1 MSTFLSP
8 RSRRLLLH
16 PNPHLNPHPLL
27 RRSRLH
33 RSVSFRHRVVL
44 ARVAK
49 HRLLPLLLLL
59 LLPPL
64 LLRLQPRHLLPR
76 RHRQHRQ
83 LESRPRL
90 RHALRCRSV
99 LRPRRRASRFR
110 LLPADVPR
118 FLLRV
123 SPSRRP
129 PACVAK
135 HLLLVRVL
143 AVVLVVPVLVVLAL
157 VLVLVAA
164 PLVVVPVAEA
174 LTALVPV
181 VVLEVVVLA
190 AAVLVAALVV
200 PVAAVPVAAVPAVA
214 ALVVVPVAA
223 VVLVVALAVVPVVRV
238 RSARVVVVVTATNFS
253 RSTHR
258 ATHLVKR
265 QSRLVKLS

>member
-1 MSTFLSP
+1 MCSPRNQKLRPRRQRPRRPRRRKLPPRKLRPRRLQQRRLPTNRTRSRLLSRPPNRNRQVSTFLSP
-8 RSRRLLLH
+8 RSRRLLPH
-16 PNPHLNPHPLL
+16 PNPHLNPLPLPLL

-44 ARVAK
+44 APVAK
-49 HRLLPLLLLL
+49 HRLLPLRLRPR

-76 RHRQHRQ
+76 RHRQHPQ

-99 LRPRRRASRFR
+99 LRPRRRVSRFR

-123 SPSRRP
+123 SPSHRP

-143 AVVLVVPVLVVLAL
+143 AVVLVVPVPVVLAL
-157 VLVLVAA
+157 VV
-164 PLVVVPVAEA
+164 
-174 LTALVPV
+174 
-181 VVLEVVVLA
+181 
-190 AAVLVAALVV
+190 VLVAAL
-200 PVAAVPVAAVPAVA
+200 
-214 ALVVVPVAA
+214 LVVVPAA
-223 VVLVVALAVVPVVRV
+223 EA
-238 RSARVVVVVTATNFS
+238 
-253 RSTHR
+253 
-258 ATHLVKR
+258 
-265 QSRLVKLS
+265 

>member
-1 MSTFLSP
+1 MLP
-8 RSRRLLLH
+8 H
-16 PNPHLNPHPLL
+16 PNPHLNPLL

-49 HRLLPLLLLL
+49 HLLLPLRLRLRLLCLLL
-59 LLPPL
+59 L

-76 RHRQHRQ
+76 RHRQHPQ

-90 RHALRCRSV
+90 RHALRCLSV
-99 LRPRRRASRFR
+99 LRPRRRVSRFR
-110 LLPADVPR
+110 LLPAVVPR
-118 FLLRV
+118 FLLRA

-143 AVVLVVPVLVVLAL
+143 VVVPVVPVPVVPVPVVLAL
-157 VLVLVAA
+157 VVVLVAA
-164 PLVVVPVAEA
+164 LPVVVLVAEA

-181 VVLEVVVLA
+181 VVLA
-190 AAVLVAALVV
+190 AAVPVAALV
-200 PVAAVPVAAVPAVA
+200 VPVAAVPAVA

-223 VVLVVALAVVPVVRV
+223 VVLVVVPVVRV
-238 RSARVVVVVTATNFS
+238 PSARVVVVVTATNFS

-258 ATHLVKR
+258 ATRLVKR

>member
-1 MSTFLSP
+1 MLP
-8 RSRRLLLH
+8 H
-16 PNPHLNPHPLL
+16 PNPHLNPLL

-49 HRLLPLLLLL
+49 HLLRPLLLLL
-59 LLPPL
+59 RLR

-76 RHRQHRQ
+76 RHRQHQ
-83 LESRPRL
+83 QSESRPRL
-90 RHALRCRSV
+90 RHALRCLSV
-99 LRPRRRASRFR
+99 LRPRRRVSRFR
-110 LLPADVPR
+110 LLPAVVPR
-118 FLLRV
+118 FLLRA

-143 AVVLVVPVLVVLAL
+143 VVVPVVPVPVVPVPVVLALAVVLVAAL
-157 VLVLVAA
+157 
-164 PLVVVPVAEA
+164 LVVVPVAEA

-181 VVLEVVVLA
+181 VVLA
-190 AAVLVAALVV
+190 AAVPAAALV
-200 PVAAVPVAAVPAVA
+200 VPVAAVPAVA

-223 VVLVVALAVVPVVRV
+223 VVLVVALVVVPVVRV
-238 RSARVVVVVTATNFS
+238 PSARVVVVVTATNFS

-258 ATHLVKR
+258 ATRLVKR

>member
-1 MSTFLSP
+1 MLP
-8 RSRRLLLH
+8 H
-16 PNPHLNPHPLL
+16 PNPHLNPLL

-49 HRLLPLLLLL
+49 HLLLPLRLR
-59 LLPPL
+59 

-76 RHRQHRQ
+76 RHRQHQ
-83 LESRPRL
+83 QSESRPRL
-90 RHALRCRSV
+90 RHALRCLSV
-99 LRPRRRASRFR
+99 LRPRRRVSRFR
-110 LLPADVPR
+110 LLPAVVPR
-118 FLLRV
+118 FLLRA

-143 AVVLVVPVLVVLAL
+143 VVVPVVPVPVVLAL
-157 VLVLVAA
+157 VVVLVAA
-164 PLVVVPVAEA
+164 LLVVVPAAEA

-181 VVLEVVVLA
+181 VVLA
-190 AAVLVAALVV
+190 AAVPVAALV
-200 PVAAVPVAAVPAVA
+200 VPVAAVPAVA

-223 VVLVVALAVVPVVRV
+223 VVLVVARVVVPVARV
-238 RSARVVVVVTATNFS
+238 PSARVVVVVTATNFS

-258 ATHLVKR
+258 ATRLVKR

>member
-1 MSTFLSP
+1 MLP
-8 RSRRLLLH
+8 H
-16 PNPHLNPHPLL
+16 PNPHLNPLL
-27 RRSRLH
+27 RRSRLR

-49 HRLLPLLLLL
+49 HLLRPLLLLL
-59 LLPPL
+59 RLR

-90 RHALRCRSV
+90 RHALRCLSV
-99 LRPRRRASRFR
+99 LRPRRRVSRFR
-110 LLPADVPR
+110 LLPAVAPR
-118 FLLRV
+118 FLLRA

-143 AVVLVVPVLVVLAL
+143 VVVPVVPVPVVLAL
-157 VLVLVAA
+157 VVVLVAA
-164 PLVVVPVAEA
+164 LLVVVPAAEA

-181 VVLEVVVLA
+181 VVLA
-190 AAVLVAALVV
+190 AAVPVAALV
-200 PVAAVPVAAVPAVA
+200 VPVAAVPAVA

-223 VVLVVALAVVPVVRV
+223 VVLVVALVVVPVVRV
-238 RSARVVVVVTATNFS
+238 PSARVVVVVTATNFS

-258 ATHLVKR
+258 ATRLVKR

>member
-1 MSTFLSP
+1 MLQ
-8 RSRRLLLH
+8 H
-16 PNPHLNPHPLL
+16 PNPHLNPLL

-49 HRLLPLLLLL
+49 HLLLPLRLRLLRLRL
-59 LLPPL
+59 R

-90 RHALRCRSV
+90 RHALRCLSV
-99 LRPRRRASRFR
+99 LRPRRRVSRFR
-110 LLPADVPR
+110 LLPAVVPR
-118 FLLRV
+118 FLLRA

-135 HLLLVRVL
+135 HLLLVL
-143 AVVLVVPVLVVLAL
+143 VLVVVPVVPVPVVLAL
-157 VLVLVAA
+157 VVVLVAA
-164 PLVVVPVAEA
+164 LLVVVPAAEA

-181 VVLEVVVLA
+181 VVLA
-190 AAVLVAALVV
+190 AAVPVAALVV
-200 PVAAVPVAAVPAVA
+200 PVAAVPAVA
-214 ALVVVPVAA
+214 ARVVVPVAA
-223 VVLVVALAVVPVVRV
+223 VVLVVALVVVPVVRV
-238 RSARVVVVVTATNFS
+238 PSARVVVVVTATNFS

-258 ATHLVKR
+258 ATRLVKR

>member
-1 MSTFLSP
+1 MLP
-8 RSRRLLLH
+8 H
-16 PNPHLNPHPLL
+16 PNPHLNLLL

-49 HRLLPLLLLL
+49 HLLLPLRLRLLLR
-59 LLPPL
+59 PR

-76 RHRQHRQ
+76 RHRQHQ
-83 LESRPRL
+83 QSESRPRL
-90 RHALRCRSV
+90 RHALRCLSV
-99 LRPRRRASRFR
+99 LRPRRRVSRFR
-110 LLPADVPR
+110 LLPAVVPR
-118 FLLRV
+118 FLLRA

-143 AVVLVVPVLVVLAL
+143 VVVPVVPVPVVLAL
-157 VLVLVAA
+157 VVVLVAA
-164 PLVVVPVAEA
+164 LLVVVPVAEA

-181 VVLEVVVLA
+181 VVLA
-190 AAVLVAALVV
+190 AAVPAAALV
-200 PVAAVPVAAVPAVA
+200 VPVAAVPAVA

-223 VVLVVALAVVPVVRV
+223 VVLVVALVVVPVVRV
-238 RSARVVVVVTATNFS
+238 PSARVVVVVTATNFS

-258 ATHLVKR
+258 ATRLVKR

>member
-1 MSTFLSP
+1 MLP
-8 RSRRLLLH
+8 H
-16 PNPHLNPHPLL
+16 PNPHLNPLL

-49 HRLLPLLLLL
+49 HLLLPLRLRLLR
-59 LLPPL
+59 

-90 RHALRCRSV
+90 RHALRCLSV
-99 LRPRRRASRFR
+99 LRPRRRVSRFR
-110 LLPADVPR
+110 LLPAVVPR
-118 FLLRV
+118 FLLRA

-143 AVVLVVPVLVVLAL
+143 VVVPVVPVPVVLAL
-157 VLVLVAA
+157 VVVLVAA
-164 PLVVVPVAEA
+164 LLVVVPAAEA

-181 VVLEVVVLA
+181 VVLA
-190 AAVLVAALVV
+190 AAVPVAALV
-200 PVAAVPVAAVPAVA
+200 VPVAAVPAVA

-223 VVLVVALAVVPVVRV
+223 VVLVVALVVVPVVRV
-238 RSARVVVVVTATNFS
+238 PSARVVVVVTATNFS

-258 ATHLVKR
+258 ATRLVKR

>member
-8 RSRRLLLH
+8 RSRRLL
-16 PNPHLNPHPLL
+16 PHLNPHPHPLL

-44 ARVAK
+44 APVAK
-49 HRLLPLLLLL
+49 HRLLPLLLLLLL

-99 LRPRRRASRFR
+99 LRPRRRVSRFR

-143 AVVLVVPVLVVLAL
+143 AVVLVVPVPVVLAL

-181 VVLEVVVLA
+181 VVLAVVVLAVVVLA
-190 AAVLVAALVV
+190 AALV
-200 PVAAVPVAAVPAVA
+200 VPVAAVPAVA

-258 ATHLVKR
+258 ATRLVKH
-265 QSRLVKLS
+265 QSRLARLS